1 VASSTNPAQP
11 VENSSAAGGR
21 SCASEERVK
30 DVNSIPHAKKI
41 TTREGINIGHLRGM
55 STRNATSGHRMAR
68 SRRPER
74 PGMTRPVLN
83 A

>member
-1 VASSTNPAQP
+1 LKTQARPAGDP
-11 VENSSAAGGR
+11 AHLKS
-21 SCASEERVK
+21 VK